1 MMPGGALRQKNPGC
15 AAVGVN
21 DFAAVASIRAE
32 GWTMRKAESD
42 RKGPGEFVFFAMEML
57 PDELW
62 LVSLVIGAVFG
73 LIWLLGAVF
82 RSFFGE

>member
-1 MMPGGALRQKNPGC
+1 
-15 AAVGVN
+15 
-21 DFAAVASIRAE
+21 
-32 GWTMRKAESD
+32 MRKAESD